1 MSNTMGWILLAF
13 ALYLL
18 LMVVIG
24 AAFAKK
30 NTSSEDYF
38 LGGRNLYCSNFF
50 TGGMLTIGRTRDEII
65 ENFRTDEKLNE
76 VINRHEMAQ
85 CLGDLNV
92 GEVAL
97 DISRT
102 SGYVIEPNYVD
113 YIKSSFYNMAE
124 ALEK

>member
-38 LGGRNLYCSNFF
+38 LGGRNL
-50 TGGMLTIGRTRDEII
+50 GG
-65 ENFRTDEKLNE
+65 F
-76 VINRHEMAQ
+76 
-85 CLGDLNV
+85 
-92 GEVAL
+92 VAVL
-97 DISRT
+97 DC
-102 SGYVIEPNYVD
+102 GWFVYWYG
-113 YIKSSFYNMAE
+113 
-124 ALEK
+124 L